1 MKKIIINKEI
11 KEYFEEELQTIMQNN
26 HKELQ
31 KVEWEL
37 ALTKN
42 ELDKANDKIKKLKNE
57 KKELEKLIKEY
68 DKGVYDEYRQRTG
81 KNII

>member
-42 ELDKANDKIKKLKNE
+42 ELDKANEKIKKLKDE

-68 DKGVYDEYRQRTG
+68 DKGVYDEYRQRTE
-81 KNII
+81 KNIV

>member
-42 ELDKANDKIKKLKNE
+42 ELDKANDKIKKLKDE